1 MHMRLYRILSLDR
14 RTCLRG
20 RVGVLDFSGVLIVA
34 LGLLNAAAIEA
45 ADTRPRDETN
55 RLGRFASQVEAL
67 DEARA
72 IAVRPN
78 GEVVILDSFG
88 AISGD
93 PESSGF
99 RDLAIDAEDR
109 WVLIDDASVQCR
121 LGAGELRW
129 TVEPGGIGVDISG
142 SSVWTL
148 DDDGG
153 VRRRDAATGA
163 ELAARPA
170 MFPGARAIVA
180 LSDGGA
186 WVADTDR
193 HRLVRLDA
201 QLNEVRSIGDRGAF
215 PGLFNT
221 PVDLAVNG
229 AHLFVADKLNHRVS
243 VHRLADAAFLYQWGM
258 HAVIPR
264 EGEGRIHYPEGI
276 AITPDGE
283 QAFVLESFERRYQVF
298 ERVAEGE
305 SPTGSVLPR
314 KTKVVQS
321 HFGSDVGADGD
332 LLAMWDPESSSAVV
346 FDLTF
351 GIPIHVTTFS
361 RGGDGPANFGRIQ
374 AVGVD
379 AGRQEIF
386 FLDRGLGRI
395 SKWRL
400 DRDRDAPLKMD
411 PFMGRFVRSW
421 TEELL
426 ATRVAANGG
435 GDRLDLRDLVI
446 RDGVLNLLDAA
457 GPSIITTDAGLE
469 VLSVHQLP
477 EGTMPVQ
484 IAVRPAGGWIVSEP
498 QRGRVLVLDAA
509 GEVERKIMGAA
520 IGVVRP
526 FGVAE
531 LADGRIAVSDRNTDG
546 FVVVDRADQVLAR
559 GGERGSWDGAL
570 WMPAGLE
577 FLPDGGLVVLDQ
589 GNHRAQV
596 FDPDTGAWRISFS
609 LGQGHDRPL
618 LLRSDFEP
626 TTEESSD
633 AELEVTQ

>member
-14 RTCLRG
+14 RTFLRG
-20 RVGVLDFSGVLIVA
+20 RVGVLDFSGALIVS
-34 LGLLNAAAIEA
+34 LLLLNAAPIEA
-45 ADTRPRDETN
+45 AGTRPRDETN

-78 GEVVILDSFG
+78 GEVVTLDSFG
-88 AISGD
+88 AISGE

-142 SSVWTL
+142 SSVWAL

-229 AHLFVADKLNHRVS
+229 EHLFVADKLNHRVS

-305 SPTGSVLPR
+305 SPTGSVLPQI
-314 KTKVVQS
+314 KGVQS

-386 FLDRGLGRI
+386 FLDRGLRRI

-400 DRDRDAPLKMD
+400 ARDREAALKMD
-411 PFMGRFVRSW
+411 PFMGRFIRSW
-421 TEELL
+421 SESLL
-426 ATRVAANGG
+426 GTRVAAKG
-435 GDRLDLRDLVI
+435 GDPQLDLRDLVI
-446 RDGVLNLLDAA
+446 RDGILNLLDAA
-457 GPSIITTDAGLE
+457 GPSIITTDNQLQ
-469 VLSVHQLP
+469 VSSVYALP
-477 EGTMPVQ
+477 EGTMPAQ
-484 IAVRPAGGWIVSEP
+484 IAVRAGGGWLVSEP
-498 QRGRVLVLDAA
+498 SQGRVLVIDAA
-509 GEVERKIMGAA
+509 GAIERTI
-520 IGVVRP
+520 ISSTFGVVRP
-526 FGVAE
+526 FGVAA
-531 LADGRIAVSDRNTDG
+531 LPDGRIAISGRHSDL
-546 FVVVDRADQVLAR
+546 FVVIDGDDQVQAR

-596 FDPDTGAWRISFS
+596 FNPDTGAWRISFS

-633 AELEVTQ
+633 AEIEVTP